1 MSATQGQVM
10 MKGEMEQAPH
20 LKLQHG
26 KVARTEDGALWKL
39 SQTGWFWV
47 CQKAAP
53 QK

>member
-1 MSATQGQVM
+1 M
-10 MKGEMEQAPH
+10 MPGKMEQTPH
-20 LKLQHG
+20 VKSQWG
-26 KVARTEDGALWKL
+26 KVARTDDGATWKL